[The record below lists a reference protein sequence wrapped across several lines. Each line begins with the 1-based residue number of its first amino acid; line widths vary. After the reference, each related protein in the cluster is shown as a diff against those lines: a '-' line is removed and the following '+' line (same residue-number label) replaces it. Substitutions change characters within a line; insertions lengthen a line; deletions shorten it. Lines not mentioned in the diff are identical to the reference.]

1 MAEMSTI
8 LRKYLHEALDAR
20 DAHAI
25 GGIHQTLHQIMELD
39 VPGMPVQMVPPQF
52 AAHVRAFEAAK
63 CEAMP
68 PPAVARLRA
77 AIDEAAAALRQ
88 YAASLT
94 ALETERR
101 ELYTQQMALYYSQQ
115 QQQQFQF
122 QQYRMPPAQ
131 PQSLRADIDSYAVS
145 CARLDAISAGMRR
158 LMENRTQ
165 FNATESSASSSSSA
179 SSPPSASAQPPV
191 AIEWHFLAQLKAK
204 KIGDL
209 LATMMGGGAGAALE
223 PRVLASLPDIPMH
236 WFAG

>member
-1 MAEMSTI
+1 MAEMSTL
-8 LRKYLHEALDAR
+8 LRKYLHEALEAR
-20 DAHAI
+20 DAHSI

-68 PPAVARLRA
+68 PPAMARLRA

-94 ALETERR
+94 ALEAERR
-101 ELYTQQMALYYSQQ
+101 ELYTQQMALYYS

-131 PQSLRADIDSYAVS
+131 PQSLRADIDSYSVS
-145 CARLDAISAGMRR
+145 CARLDAISTGMQL
-158 LMENRTQ
+158 LMESRTQ
-165 FNATESSASSSSSA
+165 CNATGSSSTYSSSST

-209 LATMMGGGAGAALE
+209 FATMMGGGAGAALE